1 MRIHVYY
8 VYILTNTHHNVLY
21 TGVTND
27 LERRCYEH
35 KQKKIKGFTQK
46 YNVDK
51 LIYFEKFDFIDLAIA
66 REKQIKGYSRIKK
79 INLIGQFNKE
89 WKDLFCDRKIEVPHS
104 SYKCQSFFRFESN
117 RKILSANALNNQD
130 TRFNKIFN

>member
-1 MRIHVYY
+1 MRTHVYY
-8 VYILTNTHHNVLY
+8 VYILTNTHNNVLY

-51 LIYFEKFDFIDLAIA
+51 LIYFERFDSIDSAIA
-66 REKQIKGYSRIKK
+66 REKQIKGFSRQK
-79 INLIGQFNKE
+79 NWHSLIRLIMSGRNYH
-89 WKDLFCDRKIEVPHS
+89 I
-104 SYKCQSFFRFESN
+104 
-117 RKILSANALNNQD
+117 
-130 TRFNKIFN
+130 

>member
-35 KQKKIKGFTQK
+35 KQKRIKGFTQK

-51 LIYFEKFDFIDLAIA
+51 LIYFERFDSINSAIA
-66 REKQIKGYSRIKK
+66 REKQIKGFSKEKK
-79 INLIGQFNKE
+79 LALINKVNNDWKE
-89 WKDLFCDRKIEVPHS
+89 LSYTGLFKNP
-104 SYKCQSFFRFESN
+104 
-117 RKILSANALNNQD
+117 L
-130 TRFNKIFN
+130 

>member
-27 LERRCYEH
+27 LERRCHEH
-35 KQKKIKGFTQK
+35 NQKKIKGFTRK

-51 LIYFEKFDFIDLAIA
+51 LIYFERFDSVDSAIA
-66 REKQIKGYSRIKK
+66 REKQIKGFSREKK
-79 INLIGQFNKE
+79 LALINKVNKE
-89 WKDLFCDRKIEVPHS
+89 WKELSHTGLFK
-104 SYKCQSFFRFESN
+104 
-117 RKILSANALNNQD
+117 
-130 TRFNKIFN
+130 TRL

>member
-1 MRIHVYY
+1 MKIYLYY
-8 VYILTNTHHNVLY
+8 VYVLTNANHTVLY

-46 YNVDK
+46 YNVEK

-66 REKQIKGYSRIKK
+66 REKQIKGYSRMKK
-79 INLIGQFNKE
+79 NALIDKSNKE
-89 WKDLFCDRKIEVPHS
+89 WKELFIDGEIEIPH
-104 SYKCQSFFRFESN
+104 
-117 RKILSANALNNQD
+117 
-130 TRFNKIFN
+130 

>member
-1 MRIHVYY
+1 MKFHLYY
-8 VYILTNTHHNVLY
+8 VYILTNQNHTVLY

-46 YNVDK
+46 YNVDE
-51 LIYFEKFDFIDLAIA
+51 LVYFEKFDLIDLAIA

-79 INLIGQFNKE
+79 DLLINTFNPE
-89 WKDLFCDRKIEVPHS
+89 WKELFINGEIENP
-104 SYKCQSFFRFESN
+104 
-117 RKILSANALNNQD
+117 L
-130 TRFNKIFN
+130 

>member
-51 LIYFEKFDFIDLAIA
+51 LIYFERFDSIDSAIA
-66 REKQIKGYSRIKK
+66 REKQIKGFSKEKK
-79 INLIGQFNKE
+79 LALINKVNNDCQFFFFGEPFN
-89 WKDLFCDRKIEVPHS
+89 LFFPG
-104 SYKCQSFFRFESN
+104 
-117 RKILSANALNNQD
+117 
-130 TRFNKIFN
+130 